1 MVDLPTRGIARAARL
16 AALPAGYVGRRA
28 VGIGRRV
35 GGAPAE
41 LLAEQ
46 VQART
51 AEQLFTVLGDLKG
64 GAMKVGQWLSAMEP
78 ALPEQ
83 MAGAYGEALTRLQE
97 AAPALPI
104 RALEP
109 VLAEELGEDWRSA
122 FQHFDEE
129 PTAAASVGQVH
140 RARWRDGRDV
150 AVKVQYPGAGAAL
163 ATDLRQLDR
172 LVPVVRVAA
181 PGVDARQ
188 LFSQLRQHVQ
198 AETDY
203 LQEARAQNEFR
214 AGLADDPDFVVPGVV
229 TATPRVL
236 VSGWLDGTP
245 VAQVARTGSH
255 AQRDRAGLLLS
266 RFLLSSPV
274 RVGRLHGDPH
284 PGNFR
289 LTDDGRLVVLDFGST
304 LTMPSGWPPRLIQL
318 LHAGRDHDPAALLE
332 IATAA
337 GIVSP
342 RTVSAAALL
351 ELVAPLLEPLRVE
364 RYTFTRGWL
373 RAQTMRFSDPRSSV
387 SRTQRKLHV
396 PVRYMLV
403 QRVAVGTTGVLCQ
416 LGATVPVRGEVHGW
430 LAG

>member
-1 MVDLPTRGIARAARL
+1 
-16 AALPAGYVGRRA
+16 
-28 VGIGRRV
+28 
-35 GGAPAE
+35 
-41 LLAEQ
+41 
-46 VQART
+46 
-51 AEQLFTVLGDLKG
+51 
-64 GAMKVGQWLSAMEP
+64 
-78 ALPEQ
+78 
-83 MAGAYGEALTRLQE
+83 
-97 AAPALPI
+97 
-104 RALEP
+104 
-109 VLAEELGEDWRSA
+109 
-122 FQHFDEE
+122 
-129 PTAAASVGQVH
+129 
-140 RARWRDGRDV
+140 
-150 AVKVQYPGAGAAL
+150 
-163 ATDLRQLDR
+163 
-172 LVPVVRVAA
+172 VVRVAA